1 MMLVHKLLVIKQRIV
16 VKIPAKLRGFLRV
29 LWRFYLLQNNP
40 YYYADLMV
48 NRFTNLRERN
58 PELNVK
64 AAECVYSH
72 ILLALRMISKI
83 CGFQLT
89 PSYHLLAA
97 IIWVPLV
104 FYKRM
109 HGKLTNRRDRF
120 ILALIVLISVFIPH
134 EASFMTLTFAQ
145 IWRNLADS
153 VKRS

>member
-1 MMLVHKLLVIKQRIV
+1 MILVHKLLVIKQRIV

-72 ILLALRMISKI
+72 IHS
-83 CGFQLT
+83 
-89 PSYHLLAA
+89 
-97 IIWVPLV
+97 
-104 FYKRM
+104 
-109 HGKLTNRRDRF
+109 
-120 ILALIVLISVFIPH
+120 
-134 EASFMTLTFAQ
+134 E
-145 IWRNLADS
+145 
-153 VKRS
+153 